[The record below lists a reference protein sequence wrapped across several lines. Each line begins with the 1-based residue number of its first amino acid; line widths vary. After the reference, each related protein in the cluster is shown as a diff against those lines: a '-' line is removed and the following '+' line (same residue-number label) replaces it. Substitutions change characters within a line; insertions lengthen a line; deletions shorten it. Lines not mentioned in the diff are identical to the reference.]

1 LRPERASYS
10 FFPEDTSGKAGVQ
23 ILKGTLDIIVLK
35 TLSWGPMHGFA
46 IAAWITEQ
54 FGGELGLEEGALY
67 QSLRRMEERGWLTA
81 EWGVSDNNRKARY
94 YKLTSKGRQQL
105 KTETAGWE
113 RYSVALTR
121 LLRAT

>member
-1 LRPERASYS
+1 
-10 FFPEDTSGKAGVQ
+10 VQ

-67 QSLRRMEERGWLTA
+67 QSLRRMEERGWLIA
-81 EWGVSDNNRKARY
+81 EWGVSENNRKARY
-94 YKLTSKGRQQL
+94 YRLTPKGRQQL
-105 KTETAGWE
+105 KAETASWE
-113 RYSVALTR
+113 RYSTALTR
-121 LLRAT
+121 LLRVT